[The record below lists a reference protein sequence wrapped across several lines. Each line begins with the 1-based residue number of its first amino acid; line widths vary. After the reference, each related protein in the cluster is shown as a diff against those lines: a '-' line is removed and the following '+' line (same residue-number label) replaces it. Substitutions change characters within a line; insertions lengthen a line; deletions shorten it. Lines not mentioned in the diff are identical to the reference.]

1 MTSLRSAQRAYDNE
15 SPPEYPEPV
24 ELPAGRGDPLTA
36 LKWCRARLY
45 CRARY
50 IATRTRAMR
59 RVVLPGGRP

>member
-1 MTSLRSAQRAYDNE
+1 MTSLRNAQRSYDNE

-50 IATRTRAMR
+50 IATRARAMR
-59 RVVLPGGRP
+59 RVVLP

>member
-1 MTSLRSAQRAYDNE
+1 MTAFRSAQRAYDAQT
-15 SPPEYPEPV
+15 PPEYPEPV

-50 IATRTRAMR
+50 LATRARAMR
-59 RVVLPGGRP
+59 PVRLPGGVL